1 MGGGFGELDDL
12 FRSEPWFGEGG
23 ESALLRRRAA
33 GGAGSLT
40 TGSGARV
47 AAAGGSE
54 GGEGE
59 TQSPGF
65 PLVGAGGGVAAVSPV
80 TAISGVLWGR
90 CSRRFLL
97 GRLRLNADDCEFA
110 GDGSGW
116 IRVDFEMLAE
126 WI

>member
-1 MGGGFGELDDL
+1 MGRGFGELDDL
-12 FRSEPWFGEGG
+12 FRSEPRFGEGW

-33 GGAGSLT
+33 GGAGSLAAR
-40 TGSGARV
+40 SGAGV

-59 TQSPGF
+59 TQSPGV

-80 TAISGVLWGR
+80 AAISRVLWGR
-90 CSRRFLL
+90 CSWGFLL
-97 GRLRLNADDCEFA
+97 GRLRLDADDCEFA